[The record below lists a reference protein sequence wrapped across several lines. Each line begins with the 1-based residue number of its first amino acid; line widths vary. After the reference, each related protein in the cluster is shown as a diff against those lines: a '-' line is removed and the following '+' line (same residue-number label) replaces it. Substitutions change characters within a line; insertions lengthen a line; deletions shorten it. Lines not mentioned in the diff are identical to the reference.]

1 VKMDCIFCKI
11 IAGQIPTEILYQD
24 EEIIAFRDIKPL
36 APVHLLIV
44 PRKHVPSLNDM
55 KEGDAA
61 LVGRM
66 VSVASRLAVEQ
77 GIADRGYRLVI
88 NCGKEGGQLVP
99 HVHMHLLGGRQL
111 NDKLS

>member
-1 VKMDCIFCKI
+1 MDCVFCKI
-11 IAGQIPTEILYQD
+11 IAGEIPTEILYKD

-44 PRKHVPSLNDM
+44 PRKHIPSLNEM

-66 VSVASRLAVEQ
+66 VAVASKLAQDE
-77 GIADRGYRLVI
+77 GIAEKGYRLAI

-99 HVHMHLLGGRQL
+99 HLHMHLLGGRQL
-111 NDKLS
+111 SDSLG

>member
-1 VKMDCIFCKI
+1 MDCIFCKI
-11 IAGQIPTEILYQD
+11 VAGEIPTEILYKD

-36 APVHLLIV
+36 APVHLIII
-44 PRKHVPSLNDM
+44 PRKHVPSLNEM

-66 VSVASRLAVEQ
+66 VAVASKLAQDE
-77 GIADRGYRLVI
+77 GIAEKGYRLAI

-99 HVHMHLLGGRQL
+99 HIHMHLLGGRQL

>member
-1 VKMDCIFCKI
+1 MDCIFCKI
-11 IAGQIPTEILYQD
+11 VAGEIPTEVLYQD

-44 PRKHVPSLNDM
+44 PRKHVPSLNEM
-55 KEGDAA
+55 EEGDAA

-66 VSVASRLAVEQ
+66 VAVAGKLAAEQ
-77 GIADRGYRLVI
+77 GIADRGYRLAL

-99 HVHMHLLGGRQL
+99 HIHMHLLGGRQL
-111 NDKLS
+111 SDGLS

>member
-1 VKMDCIFCKI
+1 MDCIFCKI
-11 IAGQIPTEILYQD
+11 IAGEIPTEILYKD

-44 PRKHVPSLNDM
+44 PRKHVPSLNEM

-66 VSVASRLAVEQ
+66 VAVASKLAEEQ
-77 GIADRGYRLVI
+77 GIADRGYRLAM

-99 HVHMHLLGGRQL
+99 HIHMHLLGGRQL
-111 NDKLS
+111 SDGLS